1 MDKKE
6 PHGLQSMGSQE
17 SDTTERLMLHFNNGQ
32 EFLEHIVEGMCVH
45 AQSLQSCLTL

>member
-32 EFLEHIVEGMCVH
+32 EFLEHIVEGMCVY